1 MGTAARAESQI
12 WFTVSHGILNEIY
25 APRLDQACVRDFGFI
40 VTAKDYFSE
49 TKRDARHTVEMI
61 EDGVPAFRLVN
72 TAIDGRYRIT
82 KIVFSD
88 PVREVVLQQLHFE
101 ALIGELGDYQLH
113 AIVAPHLV
121 NAGAGNTGW
130 YGDFKGH
137 QMLFAEGRGL
147 SLAVASSVP
156 WVACSVGYVGV
167 SDGWQTLSR
176 GEGLNGAYQR
186 AENGN
191 VALSGT
197 IDLAAS
203 GGRAVFTI
211 GFGMMPEEAGLRALL
226 SLQQPQASTL
236 EIVLPGLAPEAGG
249 VAAARPYQR
258 EQGAQS
264 LSHLDRG
271 TRQSS
276 RRGVRRDHREPVD
289 PLGLCQ
295 GR

>member
-1 MGTAARAESQI
+1 MTEFTTPPGAPGIRPRWTSSAKSAVGTAARAESQV

-25 APRLDQACVRDFGFI
+25 ARRLDQACVRDFGFI

-49 TKRDARHTVEMI
+49 TKRDARHTVEMF

-156 WVACSVGYVGV
+156 DTGGVTVVPALTGLGAPWWQPDALVSCSSTEAIESIPV
-167 SDGWQTLSR
+167 SVTPLR
-176 GEGLNGAYQR
+176 GAWASVTIWPLLRDARHTR
-186 AENGN
+186 AWP
-191 VALSGT
+191 V
-197 IDLAAS
+197 LAACVLVS
-203 GGRAVFTI
+203 AGIQAVA
-211 GFGMMPEEAGLRALL
+211 PPKPR
-226 SLQQPQASTL
+226 
-236 EIVLPGLAPEAGG
+236 IV
-249 VAAARPYQR
+249 
-258 EQGAQS
+258 
-264 LSHLDRG
+264 
-271 TRQSS
+271 
-276 RRGVRRDHREPVD
+276 
-289 PLGLCQ
+289 
-295 GR
+295 

>member
-1 MGTAARAESQI
+1 
-12 WFTVSHGILNEIY
+12 
-25 APRLDQACVRDFGFI
+25 
-40 VTAKDYFSE
+40 
-49 TKRDARHTVEMI
+49 MI

-82 KIVFSD
+82 KTVFSD
-88 PVREVVLQQLHFE
+88 PLREVVLQQIHFE
-101 ALIGELGDYQLH
+101 ALTGQLADYQLH

-156 WVACSVGYVGV
+156 WLARSVGYVGI

-176 GEGLNGAYQR
+176 GEGLRGEYQR

-191 VALSGT
+191 VAHFRDARSRR
-197 IDLAAS
+197 A
-203 GGRAVFTI
+203 GGRAVLDDRLRHAARGSGLARAAQPATT
-211 GFGMMPEEAGLRALL
+211 AGRDARTLLR
-226 SLQQPQASTL
+226 
-236 EIVLPGLAPEAGG
+236 GLAPEAGRA
-249 VAAARPYQR
+249 AAARQYQR

-264 LSHLDRG
+264 LSRLHRG
-271 TRQSS
+271 AGDPS
-276 RRGVRRDHREPVD
+276 RRGLGRDHRQPVD
-289 PLGLCQ
+289 SLGLCQ